1 MDWDERTS
9 WQSHAAHGGPKRQ
22 VTVGESLDSF
32 GIAELE
38 ERVQAL
44 EAEIARTRAE
54 IDKKRK
60 HEAAASSLFK
70 R

>member
-1 MDWDERTS
+1 MEWDDERPR
-9 WQSHAAHGGPKRQ
+9 PKRT
-22 VTVGESLDSF
+22 VTVGEILDSH

-38 ERVQAL
+38 ERVVAL

-54 IDKKRK
+54 IDRKRK
-60 HEAAASSLFK
+60 HEAAAASLFK

>member
-1 MDWDERTS
+1 MDWDDERPK
-9 WQSHAAHGGPKRQ
+9 PKRT
-22 VTVGESLDSF
+22 VTVGEILDAH

-38 ERVQAL
+38 ERVAAL
-44 EAEIARTRAE
+44 DAEIARTRAE

-60 HEAAASSLFK
+60 HEAAAASLFK

>member
-1 MDWDERTS
+1 MDWDDERPK
-9 WQSHAAHGGPKRQ
+9 PKRV
-22 VTVGESLDSF
+22 VTVGEILDTH

-38 ERVQAL
+38 ERVAAL

-54 IDKKRK
+54 IEKKRR
-60 HEAAASSLFK
+60 HEAAAASLFK

>member
-1 MDWDERTS
+1 MDWDDERPR
-9 WQSHAAHGGPKRQ
+9 PKRT
-22 VTVGESLDSF
+22 VTVGEILDTH

-38 ERVQAL
+38 ERIAAL

>member
-1 MDWDERTS
+1 MDWDDDRPR
-9 WQSHAAHGGPKRQ
+9 PKRT
-22 VTVGESLDSF
+22 VTVGEILDTHA
-32 GIAELE
+32 IAELE
-38 ERVQAL
+38 ERVTSL

-60 HEAAASSLFK
+60 HEAAAASLFK